1 MVKVSVV
8 PNVVFRG
15 RVRNM
20 GGDGRETGTE
30 IKEVKFMNEL
40 ITLDIPDNL
49 ATTMPMLK
57 SQVRRRIRERI
68 IDIIN
73 ENLH

>member
-20 GGDGRETGTE
+20 GGDGRDTGQTE
-30 IKEVKFMNEL
+30 IKEIKFMNEL

-49 ATTMPMLK
+49 ATTMPML
-57 SQVRRRIRERI
+57 
-68 IDIIN
+68 
-73 ENLH
+73 